1 MKSDDLVAIIDF
13 LYYGEANTYQDNLDV
28 FLAKADELHL
38 KGLSD
43 NNIKEQNNE
52 SRTPDQHRSKKE
64 ASKTTSEKVGKT
76 QPMKVPQNNE
86 HMLSGLEPTS
96 VQNKVVET
104 FKEDMNLE
112 DKVLQERSL
121 VIANEFSGDMK
132 ELDEQIKSLMVV
144 GEKVFPNG
152 QGRAYVC
159 QVCVKEGNRRNMR
172 PNMLTVSPS
181 PATYMERI
189 SEQGIA

>member
-13 LYYGEANTYQDNLDV
+13 LYYGEANIYQDNLDV

-43 NNIKEQNNE
+43 NYIKEQNNE

-96 VQNKVVET
+96 VQNNATNSVIQI
-104 FKEDMNLE
+104 NLPNLLCASASFWFIRTTKNFGLE
-112 DKVLQERSL
+112 FFLE
-121 VIANEFSGDMK
+121 IA
-132 ELDEQIKSLMVV
+132 Q
-144 GEKVFPNG
+144 
-152 QGRAYVC
+152 Q
-159 QVCVKEGNRRNMR
+159 
-172 PNMLTVSPS
+172 
-181 PATYMERI
+181 
-189 SEQGIA
+189 